1 MKNTVKS
8 AEDCQNMTDLRQA
21 IDALDGVLVLLLAR
35 RQRYIE
41 RAAQIKG
48 SRAAVRDEAR
58 VEDVV
63 AKVLIRAGASDLS
76 PAIAEPVWRALIE
89 ASIQHEFAAFDAING
104 PQAAK

>member
-1 MKNTVKS
+1 M
-8 AEDCQNMTDLRQA
+8 ADLRQA
-21 IDALDGVLVLLLAR
+21 IDLLDAELVALLAR

-63 AKVLIRAGASDLS
+63 AKVLVRARENSLS
-76 PAIAEPVWRALIE
+76 PAIAEAVWRALIE
-89 ASIQHEFAAFDAING
+89 ASITHEFAVFDEIRR
-104 PQAAK
+104 